1 MAFTRG
7 RLFETKMKTRK
18 NVSLKV
24 ALMMLVLLFSFMTS
38 TAQTK
43 KNNMVFDVVE
53 VMPQFPGGQIAMLK
67 YIMENIKYPKQIM
80 EEGIQGRVTV
90 SFIVEKDG
98 RVSNVR
104 LLRSVQSA
112 LDKEAIRVVKS
123 MPKWTP
129 GKQNGKPVRV
139 RFNLPVMFKLN

>member
-1 MAFTRG
+1 
-7 RLFETKMKTRK
+7 MKTRK

-53 VMPQFPGGQIAMLK
+53 VMPQYPGGQIAMLK
-67 YIMENIKYPKQIM
+67 YFMENMKYPEQAMKK
-80 EEGIQGRVTV
+80 GIQGRVAV
-90 SFIVEKDG
+90 RFIVEKDG
-98 RVSNVR
+98 SISNVSPIHPVHP
-104 LLRSVQSA
+104 L

-123 MPKWTP
+123 MPKWSP
-129 GKQNGKPVRV
+129 GKQHGKPVRV
-139 RFNLPVMFKLN
+139 QLIVPVMFKLN

>member
-1 MAFTRG
+1 
-7 RLFETKMKTRK
+7 MKTRK
-18 NVSLKV
+18 NLSLKV
-24 ALMMLVLLFSFMTS
+24 ALMMFVLLFSFMTS

-43 KNNMVFDVVE
+43 KNDMVFDVVE
-53 VMPQFPGGQIAMLK
+53 VMPQFPGGQIAMMK
-67 YIMENIKYPKQIM
+67 YIMENIKYPKQAM
-80 EEGIQGRVTV
+80 KEGIQGRVTV

-139 RFNLPVMFKLN
+139 RYNLPVMFKLN

>member
-1 MAFTRG
+1 
-7 RLFETKMKTRK
+7 MKTRK

-24 ALMMLVLLFSFMTS
+24 VLMMLVLLFSFMTS

-67 YIMENIKYPKQIM
+67 YIMENIKYPEQAMK
-80 EEGIQGRVTV
+80 EGIQGRVAV

-104 LLRSVQSA
+104 LLHSVQSA

-129 GKQNGKPVRV
+129 GKHNGKPVRV
-139 RFNLPVMFKLN
+139 RFNLPVMFKLK

>member
-1 MAFTRG
+1 
-7 RLFETKMKTRK
+7 MKTRK

-24 ALMMLVLLFSFMTS
+24 ALMTLVLLFSFMTS

-43 KNNMVFDVVE
+43 KNNMVYDVVE
-53 VMPQFPGGQIAMLK
+53 VMPQYPGGQIAMLK

-90 SFIVEKDG
+90 RFIVEKDG
-98 RVSNVR
+98 SISNVKPV
-104 LLRSVQSA
+104 LSVHPL
-112 LDKEAIRVVKS
+112 LDKEAVRVVKS
-123 MPKWTP
+123 MPKWSP

-139 RFNLPVMFKLN
+139 QFNVPVMFKLN

>member
-1 MAFTRG
+1 
-7 RLFETKMKTRK
+7 MKTRK

-43 KNNMVFDVVE
+43 KNNMVYDVVE

-90 SFIVEKDG
+90 RFIVEKDG
-98 RVSNVR
+98 SISDVKPI
-104 LLRSVQSA
+104 LSVHPL
-112 LDKEAIRVVKS
+112 LDKEAVRVVKS

-129 GKQNGKPVRV
+129 GKHNGKPVRV

>member
-1 MAFTRG
+1 
-7 RLFETKMKTRK
+7 MKTRK

-24 ALMMLVLLFSFMTS
+24 ALMMFVLLFSFMTS

-43 KNNMVFDVVE
+43 KNNMVYDVVE
-53 VMPQFPGGQIAMLK
+53 VMPQYPGGQIAMLK

-104 LLRSVQSA
+104 LLRSVQPS

-129 GKQNGKPVRV
+129 GKHNGKPVRV
-139 RFNLPVMFKLN
+139 RFNLPVMFKLK

>member
-1 MAFTRG
+1 
-7 RLFETKMKTRK
+7 MKTRK

-24 ALMMLVLLFSFMTS
+24 VLMMLVLLFSFMTS

-53 VMPQFPGGQIAMLK
+53 VMPQYPGGQIAMMK
-67 YIMENIKYPKQIM
+67 YIMENMKYPKQAM
-80 EEGIQGRVTV
+80 KEGIQGRVAV
-90 SFIVEKDG
+90 RFIVEKDG
-98 RVSNVR
+98 SISDVKPILSVHP
-104 LLRSVQSA
+104 LLN
-112 LDKEAIRVVKS
+112 KEAVRVVKS

-139 RFNLPVMFKLN
+139 RFNLPIMFKLN

>member
-1 MAFTRG
+1 
-7 RLFETKMKTRK
+7 MKTRK

-43 KNNMVFDVVE
+43 KNNMVYDVVE
-53 VMPQFPGGQIAMLK
+53 VMPQYPGGQIAMLK

-104 LLRSVQSA
+104 LLRSVQPL

-123 MPKWTP
+123 MPKWSP
-129 GKQNGKPVRV
+129 GKQKGKPVRV

>member
-1 MAFTRG
+1 
-7 RLFETKMKTRK
+7 MKTRK

-24 ALMMLVLLFSFMTS
+24 ALMMFVLLFSFMTS

-43 KNNMVFDVVE
+43 KNDMVFDVVE
-53 VMPQFPGGQIAMLK
+53 VMPQFPGGQIAMMK
-67 YIMENIKYPKQIM
+67 YIMENMKYPEQAMKK
-80 EEGIQGRVTV
+80 GIQGRVAV

-98 RVSNVR
+98 SISDVKPILSVHP
-104 LLRSVQSA
+104 LLN
-112 LDKEAIRVVKS
+112 KEAVRVVES

-139 RFNLPVMFKLN
+139 RFNVPVMFKLN

>member
-1 MAFTRG
+1 
-7 RLFETKMKTRK
+7 MKTRK

-43 KNNMVFDVVE
+43 KNEMVFDVVE
-53 VMPQFPGGQIAMLK
+53 VMPQFPGGQIAMLQYLMK
-67 YIMENIKYPKQIM
+67 NIKYPEQAVK
-80 EEGIQGRVTV
+80 EGIQGRVTV

-104 LLRSVQSA
+104 LLRSVQPS

-139 RFNLPVMFKLN
+139 RFNLPVMFKL

>member
-1 MAFTRG
+1 
-7 RLFETKMKTRK
+7 MKTRK

-43 KNNMVFDVVE
+43 KNDMVFDVVE
-53 VMPQFPGGQIAMLK
+53 VMPQYPGGQIAMLK
-67 YIMENIKYPKQIM
+67 YIMENMKYPKQAM
-80 EEGIQGRVTV
+80 KEGIQGRVAV
-90 SFIVEKDG
+90 RFIVEKDG
-98 RVSNVR
+98 SISNVKPILSVHP
-104 LLRSVQSA
+104 LLN
-112 LDKEAIRVVKS
+112 KEAVRVVKS

-139 RFNLPVMFKLN
+139 RFNLPIMFKLN

>member
-1 MAFTRG
+1 
-7 RLFETKMKTRK
+7 MKTRK

>member
-1 MAFTRG
+1 
-7 RLFETKMKTRK
+7 MKTRK

-24 ALMMLVLLFSFMTS
+24 ALMILVLLFSFTTS

-43 KNNMVFDVVE
+43 KNNMVYDVVE
-53 VMPQFPGGQIAMLK
+53 VMPQYPGGQIAMLK

-104 LLRSVQSA
+104 LLRSVQPS

>member
-1 MAFTRG
+1 
-7 RLFETKMKTRK
+7 MKTRK

-43 KNNMVFDVVE
+43 KNDMVFDVVE
-53 VMPQFPGGQIAMLK
+53 VMPQFPGGQIAMMK
-67 YIMENIKYPKQIM
+67 YIMENMKYPKQAM
-80 EEGIQGRVTV
+80 KEGIQGRVAV
-90 SFIVEKDG
+90 RFIVEKDG
-98 RVSNVR
+98 SISDVKPILSVHP
-104 LLRSVQSA
+104 LLN
-112 LDKEAIRVVKS
+112 KEAVRVVES

-139 RFNLPVMFKLN
+139 RFNVPVMFKLN

>member
-1 MAFTRG
+1 
-7 RLFETKMKTRK
+7 MKTRK

-24 ALMMLVLLFSFMTS
+24 ALMMFVLLFSFMTS

-43 KNNMVFDVVE
+43 KNDMLFSVVE
-53 VMPQFPGGQIAMLK
+53 VMPQYPGGQIAMMK
-67 YIMENIKYPKQIM
+67 YIMENMKYPEQAMKK
-80 EEGIQGRVTV
+80 GIQGRVVV

-104 LLRSVQSA
+104 LLRSVESS
-112 LDKEAIRVVKS
+112 LDKEAVRVVKS
-123 MPKWTP
+123 MPKWSP

-139 RFNLPVMFKLN
+139 RFNVPVMFKLN

>member
-1 MAFTRG
+1 
-7 RLFETKMKTRK
+7 MKTRK

-53 VMPQFPGGQIAMLK
+53 VMPQFPGGQIAMLQYLMK
-67 YIMENIKYPKQIM
+67 NIKYPEQAVK
-80 EEGIQGRVTV
+80 EGIQGRVTV
-90 SFIVEKDG
+90 RFIVEKDG
-98 RVSNVR
+98 SISDVKPVLSVHP
-104 LLRSVQSA
+104 LLN
-112 LDKEAIRVVKS
+112 KEAVRVVES

-139 RFNLPVMFKLN
+139 RFNLPVMFKL

>member
-1 MAFTRG
+1 
-7 RLFETKMKTRK
+7 MKTRK
-18 NVSLKV
+18 NVTLKV

-53 VMPQFPGGQIAMLK
+53 VMPQFPGGQIAMMK
-67 YIMENIKYPKQIM
+67 YIMENMKYPEQAMK
-80 EEGIQGRVTV
+80 EGIQGRVTV
-90 SFIVEKDG
+90 RFIVEKDG
-98 RVSNVR
+98 SISDVKPVLSVHP
-104 LLRSVQSA
+104 LLN
-112 LDKEAIRVVKS
+112 KEAVRVVES

>member
-1 MAFTRG
+1 
-7 RLFETKMKTRK
+7 MKTRK

-43 KNNMVFDVVE
+43 KNDMVFDVVE
-53 VMPQFPGGQIAMLK
+53 VMPQFPGDQIAMLK
-67 YIMENIKYPKQIM
+67 YIMENIKYPEQAMK
-80 EEGIQGRVTV
+80 EGIQGRVAV
-90 SFIVEKDG
+90 RFIVEKDG
-98 RVSNVR
+98 SISDVKPILSVHP
-104 LLRSVQSA
+104 LLN
-112 LDKEAIRVVKS
+112 KEAVRVVES

-139 RFNLPVMFKLN
+139 RFNVPVMFKLN

>member
-1 MAFTRG
+1 
-7 RLFETKMKTRK
+7 MKTRK

-24 ALMMLVLLFSFMTS
+24 ALMMFVLLFSFMTS

-43 KNNMVFDVVE
+43 KNDMVFDVVE

-67 YIMENIKYPKQIM
+67 YIMENMKYPEQAMK
-80 EEGIQGRVTV
+80 EGIQGRVAV
-90 SFIVEKDG
+90 RFIVEKDG
-98 RVSNVR
+98 SISNVEPVLSVHP
-104 LLRSVQSA
+104 LLN
-112 LDKEAIRVVKS
+112 KEAVRVVES

-139 RFNLPVMFKLN
+139 RFNVPIMFKLN